1 VVTRMATRMR
11 QTGGDRAFDLIN
23 LFVLAVLF
31 LSVLYP
37 FIYIVSSSFSSTN
50 AVQAG
55 RVFLWPVEPSLKG
68 YAAVFANRQIWWGFY
83 NSLYYTVV
91 GTTVSVILTVLAAYP
106 LSRQD
111 MPGRQFFAFLF
122 LFTVMFSG
130 GLIPT
135 YLLVRNLRIL
145 DTRWAL
151 VFPAAVSVFNVLITR
166 TFFQNNIP
174 PEMLEAARMDGA
186 DDFLFLLK
194 VVIPLSGP
202 VIAVITLFYAVGQWN
217 AYFRALLY
225 LNDQKLFPLQLVLRD
240 ILISNQVDPTMIS
253 NEEDLLAR
261 EGLAD
266 LLKYSLI
273 VVATTPVLIIYPFVQ
288 KYFVRGVMIGAIKG

>member
-1 VVTRMATRMR
+1 MATRMR

-106 LSRQD
+106 LSRPD

>member
-1 VVTRMATRMR
+1 MARRVR
-11 QTGGDRAFDLIN
+11 QTGSDRTFDLLNKIVLTI
-23 LFVLAVLF
+23 LFV
-31 LSVLYP
+31 SVLYP

-50 AVQAG
+50 AVEAG

-68 YAAVFANRQIWWGFY
+68 YSAVFANKQIWWGFY
-83 NSLYYTVV
+83 NSLFYTVA
-91 GTTVSVILTVLAAYP
+91 GTVVSVVLTVLAAYP
-106 LSRQD
+106 LSRAD
-111 MPGRQFFAFLF
+111 LPGRQFFAFLF

-135 YLLVRNLRIL
+135 YLLVRNLGIL
-145 DTRWAL
+145 NTRWAL

-166 TFFQNNIP
+166 TFFQNNLP
-174 PEMLEAARMDGA
+174 HEMLEAARMDGA
-186 DDFLFLLK
+186 DDFLFLRRI
-194 VVIPLSGP
+194 VIPLSGP

-225 LNDQKLFPLQLVLRD
+225 LNDQRLFPLQLVLRD
-240 ILISNQVDPTMIS
+240 ILISNRVDPNMIT

-261 EGLAD
+261 QGLAD